1 MADAGVDDVATPLR
15 RRNRTQAELL
25 GMSKSEL
32 ESSGKTKS
40 RLLLKV
46 LLLTLV
52 LIAIV
57 VGGIGLYLYR
67 AEQNRLAASAASS
80 AAMAER
86 MKLQAELMRYRDESK
101 VTLKD
106 LESEE
111 FVACLD
117 QIPIDE
123 ETQKLRL
130 RDAVKARTKVDP
142 HLKTALL
149 DVFDAPLVGNEP
161 PVRYADLVN
170 DFAGDIDLMLERF
183 VTRNQQ
189 SEDVERVKAA
199 LRQCL
204 LDGFRFEHPSEKI
217 LETVKSAESLGDPIV
232 LFALF
237 KSDTGVSNEIKWKRV
252 TTASDRMAESPE
264 MFDPMFVAM
273 VHVDALRFHA
283 DDKTSDE
290 YDAAIRR
297 YLSAWPAAWQ
307 EAARRKPSVGRD
319 HICLS
324 SLFLSLGLLNSIAQM
339 DLVEALVSVEQPKVP
354 TYVVHHIVGQLFRE
368 VAWDH
373 RGTKFVSDTDASA
386 MEMFDKLATI
396 ASSHAVEA
404 YLLRP
409 ELAWLARQPLK
420 LQMANGSTP
429 LSVHHWFRLAL
440 SGHIDHQSAYSDYS
454 LALMP
459 RWGGS
464 EDWQKNI
471 ANKCLDT
478 ETEDGVVELRSNVFM
493 DDYLMRRTPDVT
505 MVDDPAN
512 LSWAKRS
519 IAAWGKFNQSN
530 RTYGFGIRG
539 AELALQILWEAGQFE
554 DVSELLEVLGP
565 RTEQINWG
573 TRNMNE
579 EEVRFICK
587 MADGPAYL
595 WWMPIQQRLVF
606 NSERL
611 DETNTSALHLS
622 LDALE
627 TVWLDDQDFVVS
639 RFPGLSD
646 EEIQSK
652 RAYAKQIL
660 DNRRT
665 QLNLLERYHRGEM
678 IHFTTNELAASFT
691 PIGTP
696 ESVEL
701 RSSAKCHQDAM
712 QMAREFEDLDAND
725 LDEAEADG
733 GSEVPRNETLDEITD
748 VAGGFRVATDWL
760 DYTFLLRNQ
769 IRYPLPATYEVT
781 VTFIEAPKSPHGVSL
796 LCGPDGL
803 GGLMN
808 ELRGTQIRFSP
819 GGEFLLTDE
828 LPERWGKTPI
838 FRQWMLKGTKKRTRR
853 LRLDIGEGGY
863 RIFVDGEQLHERET
877 SLQTNG
883 LFQVGC
889 ASSRRF
895 DQTPGIPHVF
905 NVYDFRVQKLEEPP
919 FPDAPSYD
927 SEFLDWEADSDGF
940 L

>member
-1 MADAGVDDVATPLR
+1 
-15 RRNRTQAELL
+15 
-25 GMSKSEL
+25 MSKSEL

-57 VGGIGLYLYR
+57 VGGIGLYLYQ

-106 LESEE
+106 LESKE

-149 DVFDAPLVGNEP
+149 DVFNAPLVGDQT
-161 PVRYADLVN
+161 PVRYADLV
-170 DFAGDIDLMLERF
+170 DEFADDIDLMLERF
-183 VTRNQQ
+183 AARNQK
-189 SEDVERVKAA
+189 SENVERDKAA
-199 LRQCL
+199 LRECL
-204 LDGFRFEHPSEKI
+204 LDAFRFDHPAEKV
-217 LETVKSAESLGDPIV
+217 LETVKAAEKFGDPIV
-232 LFALF
+232 LFTLYETD
-237 KSDTGVSNEIKWKRV
+237 SNVSYEKKWERV
-252 TTASDRMAESPE
+252 TTASDRIAESPE
-264 MFDPMFVAM
+264 LFDPLFVAL

-283 DDKTSDE
+283 DDRTSDE
-290 YDAAIRR
+290 YDTAVRR

-307 EAARRKPSVGRD
+307 EASRRKPNVGRD
-319 HICLS
+319 HICLGTLFP
-324 SLFLSLGLLNSIAQM
+324 SLKLLNSAAQK
-339 DLVEALVSVEQPKVP
+339 DLVLALVSAEQPKVP
-354 TYVVHHIVGQLFRE
+354 TFVVHSIFGQLFRE
-368 VAWDH
+368 VAWDY
-373 RGTKFVSDTDASA
+373 RGTKVVSETDASA

-404 YLLRP
+404 YVLRP
-409 ELAWLARQPLK
+409 ELAFLARQPLK
-420 LQMANGSTP
+420 LQMANGGTP
-429 LSVHHWFRLAL
+429 LPVHHWFRLAL
-440 SGHIDHQSAYSDYS
+440 SGHIDHQAAYADYS

-464 EDWQKNI
+464 EAWQKNI
-471 ANKCLDT
+471 ASKCLDT
-478 ETEDGVVELRSNVFM
+478 ETEDGIVGMHSADFM
-493 DDYLMRRTPDVT
+493 NPYLKRRTADVT

-512 LSWAKRS
+512 VKWAKRS
-519 IAAWGKFNQSN
+519 IDAWRNLIQSN
-530 RTYGFGIRG
+530 RRYRCGILS
-539 AELALQILWEAGQFE
+539 AELAMQILWEAGQFKE
-554 DVSELLEVLGP
+554 IAGFLDVLGP
-565 RTEQINWG
+565 RSKEINWG

-587 MADGPAYL
+587 MADGPAYQL
-595 WWMPIQQRLVF
+595 WMPIQQQLVF
-606 NSERL
+606 NSEKL
-611 DETNTSALHLS
+611 NDTNTSDLHAS
-622 LDALE
+622 LDRLE
-627 TVWLDDQDFVVS
+627 TVWLDDQEFVAS
-639 RFPGLSD
+639 RFPRLSD
-646 EEIQSK
+646 EEIESK

-691 PIGTP
+691 PIGKP
-696 ESVEL
+696 DSVEL
-701 RSSAKCHQDAM
+701 RSSEKCHQEAM
-712 QMAREFEDLDAND
+712 QMAREFEDLDANELAD
-725 LDEAEADG
+725 AEADDA
-733 GSEVPRNETLDEITD
+733 SQVQQNETLDEIAD

-781 VTFIEAPKSPHGVSL
+781 VTFIEAPRSPHGVSL

-828 LPERWGKTPI
+828 LPERWGRTPI
-838 FRQWMLKGTKKRTRR
+838 FRQWILKGTKKRTRR
-853 LRLDIGEGGY
+853 LRLDIGESGY

-889 ASSRRF
+889 ASSRRI